1 MKSPGGGLRGRLLA
15 AFVLVGIPPLV
26 AVALAAI
33 TLFSHRFEETASR
46 RLRASADAVR
56 HRTEQ
61 LRAGSAAKVAAVAA
75 EDLADES
82 LPLEG
87 DRTLAEAIGA
97 RRDLPAL
104 EIVDEHDRVVSSRHW
119 PAGFGLEE
127 REGRFPGD
135 EALRVETTALGYGET
150 RRLALMSSRST
161 RWRGTSV
168 TVRGGAFLDGEFL
181 ADLSALVGADVALF
195 DAVRHRWWA
204 SAGSALAV
212 WPPNGFR
219 PGEPE
224 GDVVLGGTS
233 FRWAQAP
240 VGAGLS
246 VVVATP
252 RTELDAVVGDV
263 RRLGVGIASVALVA
277 SLLVALWL
285 SALISRP
292 IGALA
297 EGARRVE
304 HGELGAVVA
313 ADGPGEIGE
322 LGRAF
327 NSMTAELEA
336 SRERLLQAER
346 VAAWREL
353 ARRLAHELKNPLFPI
368 QLSIETLRRQLE
380 RDPGRFPG
388 LFQEA
393 SQTILEE
400 LRSLRRIVEE
410 FADFARLPRP
420 QLRPLALNDVVRK
433 TWDLYAARATGVTA
447 HIELASELPL
457 VSADEAQL
465 ARALGNVVA
474 NSLDALP
481 EGGTLTLRTFA
492 LAGGVA
498 VEVDDTG
505 VGLTPEQRARLFTP
519 YYTTKQGGTG
529 LGLAIVQG
537 IISDHG
543 GRVEV
548 RSTPGQ
554 GTTFRLVLPI
564 AHL

>member
-1 MKSPGGGLRGRLLA
+1 MRGRLLA

-33 TLFSHRFEETASR
+33 ALFSQRFEETASR

-56 HRTEQ
+56 HRIEQ
-61 LRAGSAAKVAAVAA
+61 LRASSAAKVAAVAG

-82 LPLEG
+82 LPVEG

-97 RRDLPAL
+97 RRDLQAL
-104 EIVDEHDRVVSSRHW
+104 AIVDDHDRVVSSRHW

-127 REGRFPGD
+127 REGPFPAD
-135 EALRVETTALGYGET
+135 EALRVETAALGYGET
-150 RRLALMSSRST
+150 QRLALMSSRSA
-161 RWRGTSV
+161 RWRGTPV

-181 ADLSALVGADVALF
+181 EDLSSLVGADVVFF

-204 SAGSALAV
+204 SRGSALAA
-212 WPPNGFR
+212 WNPTGFR
-219 PGEPE
+219 PAAPE

-252 RTELDAVVGDV
+252 RSELDAAVGDV
-263 RRLGVGIASVALVA
+263 RRLGLGIAALALVA
-277 SLLVALWL
+277 SLLVAVWL

-292 IGALA
+292 IRALA

-304 HGELGAVVA
+304 QGDLGAMVA
-313 ADGPGEIGE
+313 AEGPGDIGD

-327 NSMTAELEA
+327 NSMTAELAA

-346 VAAWREL
+346 VSAWREM

-380 RDPGRFPG
+380 RDPGGFPG
-388 LFQEA
+388 LFREA

-400 LRSLRRIVEE
+400 LLSLRRIVEE
-410 FADFARLPRP
+410 FADFARMPRP
-420 QLRPLALNDVVRK
+420 ELRRLALNDVVRK
-433 TWDLYAARATGVTA
+433 TWDLYAARATGVTTHA
-447 HIELASELPL
+447 ELASDLPL
-457 VSADEAQL
+457 VRADEAQL
-465 ARALGNVVA
+465 ARALGNLVA
-474 NSLDALP
+474 NALDAMP
-481 EGGTLTLRTFA
+481 EGGALTLRTFA

-498 VEVDDTG
+498 LEVEDTG

-519 YYTTKQGGTG
+519 YYTTKKGGTG

-537 IISDHG
+537 IVSDHG

-548 RSTPGQ
+548 HSTPGQ